1 MTGPKKIGNLSP
13 TAGNGWVTWSDAK
26 RQVRGLARKA
36 GFKPTGFFRPRRENR
51 GELVIHVAGGGTISA
66 RRKIG
71 SPVVFNALVVKSA
84 SDLTPEQIA
93 EIMEQG

>member
-1 MTGPKKIGNLSP
+1 MTSPKKIGNLSP

-51 GELVIHVAGGGTISA
+51 GELMIHIAGGGTISA

-93 EIMEQG
+93 EIVEQG

>member
-1 MTGPKKIGNLSP
+1 MTENAKIGTLSP
-13 TAGNGWVTWSDAK
+13 TADNSWVTWSDAK

-36 GFKPTGFFRPRRENR
+36 GLKPTGFFRPRRENR
-51 GELVIHVAGGGTISA
+51 GELMIHIAGGGTISA